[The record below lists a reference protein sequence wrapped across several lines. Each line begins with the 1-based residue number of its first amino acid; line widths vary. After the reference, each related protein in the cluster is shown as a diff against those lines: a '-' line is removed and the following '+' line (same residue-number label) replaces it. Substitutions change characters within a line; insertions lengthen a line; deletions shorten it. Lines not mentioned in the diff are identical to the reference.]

1 MKNKNFNNWN
11 YTPDIESLAFFSN
24 LVDEMTF
31 NYTTDSFKA
40 PALNVISLM
49 QETLSTIIDVDSGNI
64 ANAALVSIFE
74 ELTDAMKNDQ
84 AFIETLKNKK
94 LDYLVSN
101 TNFKETPIKV
111 TANILTI
118 LLEKNN
124 IAKEYSDYLKREL
137 IRLIKETN
145 HKKDIEQYTR
155 SLITQLRNDG
165 YSDDYLYFSN
175 YDFFFGKERIIESK
189 DIIDDYFQMFD
200 SREYEYEVYFIGHK
214 LVGDIETNDEYDVV
228 DGINNENANQII
240 NRYIRRKSGTSK
252 FLKFALQS
260 KDPYSARLEALR
272 RLRKHFSLLNLYHH
286 KYMLDINP
294 NCLVYDRINDKA
306 IVIKD
311 TTRAI
316 LKCKDQRIR
325 KAIENHR
332 ETISK
337 MHFDETSTL
346 RVFNALKLH
355 DEAIADMNLENQYIN
370 LFTAIEVLIPKDIK
384 SNKDRILQIYDTL
397 VPYLCVNYYQK
408 LLDSLLQSLLL
419 WNRTETLNRLGE
431 VEEGNNNIEKLAVL
445 MVLSKYDS
453 NGANNLPLDKLYAKL
468 KEDKYT
474 LMLNRMNKFH
484 KILNNKR
491 ELLNFLQRHEKRL
504 KWHIDRIYRVRNNI
518 VHAGKSPKYLG
529 TLVENLHSY
538 LDILLNQLI
547 YDNIENGY
555 EDIEHSFTSCFLK
568 YRNYLSEISEDLQK
582 RNNTSDLT
590 NVDGNV
596 LYKAIFI

>member
-1 MKNKNFNNWN
+1 MKNKNFDNWD
-11 YTPDIESLAFFSN
+11 YTPDMESLAFFAN

-49 QETLSTIIDVDSGNI
+49 QETLSTINDVESGNI

-74 ELTDAMKNDQ
+74 ELTDAIKNDQ
-84 AFIETLKNKK
+84 AFNETLQKKN
-94 LDYLVSN
+94 LNYLVSN
-101 TNFKETPIKV
+101 TNFKETPINV

-118 LLEKNN
+118 LLQKNN

-175 YDFFFGKERIIESK
+175 YEFFFGKERHIESK
-189 DIIDDYFQMFD
+189 DIIDNYFQLFD
-200 SREYEYEVYFIGHK
+200 SSDFDYEVYFIGHK
-214 LVGDIETNDEYDVV
+214 LVGDIENNGKYEVIE
-228 DGINNENANQII
+228 GINNQKANDKID
-240 NRYIRRKSGTSK
+240 RYIHRKSGASK
-252 FLKFALQS
+252 FLKFTIQS
-260 KDPYSARLEALR
+260 KDPYSARLEAFR

-311 TTRAI
+311 ATRAI

-325 KAIENHR
+325 KAIEIHR
-332 ETISK
+332 DTISK
-337 MHFDETSTL
+337 IHFNETSTV

-355 DEAIADMNLENQYIN
+355 DEAIADINLENQYIN
-370 LFTAIEVLIPKDIK
+370 LFTAIEVLIPKDVK
-384 SNKDRILQIYDTL
+384 SNKDRILQIYDTI

-408 LLDSLLQSLLL
+408 LIDSVLQSLYL
-419 WNRTETLNRLGE
+419 WNRGETLARLNE
-431 VEEGNNNIEKLAVL
+431 VEEGSNHLEKLAAL

-453 NGANNLPLDKLYAKL
+453 NGVHNLTLDKLYAKL
-468 KEDKYT
+468 NEDKYT
-474 LMLNRMNKFH
+474 LMINRMYKLH
-484 KILNNKR
+484 KILKDKN

-504 KWHIDRIYRVRNNI
+504 KWHIDRIYRVRNSI
-518 VHAGKSPKYLG
+518 VHAGKSPKYLD

-568 YRNYLSEISEDLQK
+568 YRSYLSEISEEVQK